1 MGYRVSPGE
10 KGNRKQKEIIMMKYC
25 WCVNDVNII
34 TVINNIE
41 AMINIRI

>member
-25 WCVNDVNII
+25 NDVNII